1 VTQTGVQLSAE
12 ELEANVQMLEQE
24 LADTNRE
31 VMGLTLELDQRLE
44 ALRAAEQRYRRL
56 AENAPDVILRY
67 EVLPVRF
74 CSFVN
79 PRITDLTGYLPGE
92 LYADPELS
100 LWMVHPADR
109 ESLEALLRGEGPDVG
124 TMSLRWIHKSGATVW
139 IEQHTVMVR
148 EHGRLVAIE
157 YIARDISSRKQLEEQ
172 FVQSQKME
180 AVGRLAGGVAHDFN
194 NLLTVINGYSAMA
207 LETLK
212 ESEPLHEELQEIYK
226 AGERAASLTRQL
238 LAFSR
243 RQTLAPRILDLN
255 LIVSDTDRM
264 LRRVLGEDVL
274 LSTTLGAGLKSILA
288 DPGQMEQV
296 ILNLAVNARDA
307 MPEGGRL
314 LIETG
319 NAILDDD
326 YARQH
331 KAVLPGHYVML
342 SVSDN
347 GSGMDAETQAH
358 IFEPFFTTKGEGQ
371 GTGLGLSMVFGIVE
385 QSGGTIWVSSAPG
398 KGTTFKIYFP
408 TAGNCPAP
416 AEPGPSVRQSTGS
429 ETILLV
435 EDEVG
440 VRNLVRLSLQRVG
453 YTVLE
458 AHDGNEA
465 LLLCE
470 HHEGAI
476 DLILTDVIMPK
487 MSGRELADRF
497 VAMRPAVRF
506 LFMSGYTARA
516 IVRHGVFDPQTPF
529 LAKPFTAATLTAK
542 VRETLDRGQRPLGGE
557 AERCG

>member
-1 VTQTGVQLSAE
+1 MTRSAVQSSPQ
-12 ELEANVQMLEQE
+12 ELTASVRMLEQE

-31 VMGLTLELDQRLE
+31 VMALTLELDQRLE

-67 EVLPVRF
+67 EILPLRF

-79 PRITDLTGYLPGE
+79 PRITDLTGYWPGE

-100 LWMVHPADR
+100 LRMVHPADR
-109 ESLEALLRGEGPDVG
+109 EALEALLRGEGPNVG
-124 TMSLRWIHKSGATVW
+124 TMSLRWIHKNGATVW

-148 EHGRLVAIE
+148 ERGRVVAIE
-157 YIARDISSRKQLEEQ
+157 YIARDITSRRQLEEQ

-194 NLLTVINGYSAMA
+194 NLLTVIVGYSAMA

-243 RQTLAPRILDLN
+243 RQALAPRILDLN

-274 LSTTLGAGLKSILA
+274 LSTTLGRELDSILA
-288 DPGQMEQV
+288 DPIQIEQV

-307 MPEGGRL
+307 MPEGGQL
-314 LIETG
+314 LIETA
-319 NAILDDD
+319 NATLDDD
-326 YARQH
+326 YARRY
-331 KAVLPGHYVML
+331 AVAPGRYVML
-342 SVSDN
+342 AVSDD
-347 GSGMDAETQAH
+347 GTGMDAETQAH
-358 IFEPFFTTKGEGQ
+358 IFEPFYTTKEEGK
-371 GTGLGLSMVFGIVE
+371 GTGLGLSMVFGIVQ
-385 QSGGTIWVSSAPG
+385 QSGGAISVSSEPG
-398 KGTTFKIYFP
+398 NGATFKIYFP
-408 TAGNCPAP
+408 AAGTCAAP
-416 AEPGPSVRQSTGS
+416 AEQLPSLKQPTGS

-435 EDEVG
+435 EDEEG

-465 LLLCE
+465 LRLCE

-476 DLILTDVIMPK
+476 DLILTDVVMPK
-487 MSGRELADRF
+487 MSGLELADRF
-497 VAMRPAVRF
+497 GAMRPAVRF
-506 LFMSGYTARA
+506 LFMSGYAARA
-516 IVRHGVFDPQTPF
+516 IERHGVFDPQTPF

-542 VRETLDRGQRPLGGE
+542 VRETLDRGQGLLDGE
-557 AERCG
+557 AERCS